1 MKASNII
8 WNFGESV
15 KEKETFESELP
26 MDNTAQF
33 NNIFFQDT
41 NIRPRLISS
50 VTFEKYR
57 YLNLKLFQKQSEIL
71 TGFVNTMNW
80 STHVTQGVFIWWF
93 TQSSLVLFFSNHAL
107 SNFDRIVPSFFYFLF
122 IVPRGQYPVKANDF
136 YWYKYIGLY
145 TKWKTFRHLQDLNSI
160 VAEEGEHI
168 NRLKAHSDLRKTQ

>member
-1 MKASNII
+1 MKMDEECDSLNDLGV
-8 WNFGESV
+8 NECGESV

-26 MDNTAQF
+26 MENTAQF
-33 NNIFFQDT
+33 NNIFQDT

-145 TKWKTFRHLQDLNSI
+145 TK
-160 VAEEGEHI
+160 
-168 NRLKAHSDLRKTQ
+168 